1 MVSTESFEI
10 FVMKKYNE
18 VAREGK
24 YYGVYEKY
32 AVWLDNSYRQPIAIK
47 WSLVRNLQQYEMI
60 VRTFVP
66 KSDETY
72 QKMVANFNALKT
84 LYNYL
89 MTGEE

>member
-1 MVSTESFEI
+1 MVTTERFEM

-18 VAREGK
+18 AAREGE
-24 YYGVYEKY
+24 YYDIYEKY
-32 AVWLDNSYRQPIAIK
+32 AVWCDNYCRPPNVIK
-47 WSLVRNLQQYEMI
+47 WSLASKLQQYEVI

-72 QKMVANFNALKT
+72 QKMVANFNALKI